1 MSERSRLLF
10 RSGFMKAYLGQ
21 RLLPLV
27 ALMTAAAAASAAV
40 DQEARIQLSRQ
51 QTQLAQIQNK
61 VETIDGWRVAVQDQ
75 SNLLKTRYDGLHEIQ
90 QELNTRFLSLRTQQ
104 SGIESEWSALRDSQR
119 KMATEF
125 ATVVAQLETVAQNQQ
140 RDQFKL
146 AQIEGQSGGRG
157 MVQLLNQVDGLGVDL
172 NKLRGQVE
180 VLSNN
185 IDNAQKRQRDM
196 YLDLDTRMRRIE
208 QIDQAA
214 GPKKNEQ
221 AIAALEERMKKLEQ
235 ALAARAAIPAPVNTA
250 AVTEAPSPVAA
261 APVLAPAT
269 LSPADGSAQGA
280 YDAALSTYRV
290 ADYQGAIHAFQG
302 FLRQHPRHAL
312 SSNAQYWI
320 GDAYYQLRDFRSAIE
335 TQRQLIATYPDSAKV
350 PDALLNIGSAELA
363 LGNAAAA
370 RQAWEDLATKY
381 PGSESAEKARQ
392 RLARLQ

>member
-1 MSERSRLLF
+1 MNQRSRLLF
-10 RSGFMKAYLGQ
+10 RSGFMKAHLG
-21 RLLPLV
+21 RRMLPLV
-27 ALMTAAAAASAAV
+27 ALMMAAADASAAV
-40 DQEARIQLSRQ
+40 DQEARIQISRQ

-61 VETIDGWRVAVQDQ
+61 LESFDGWRIAVQDESSQ
-75 SNLLKTRYDGLHEIQ
+75 LRSRYDGLHEIQ

-104 SGIESEWSALRDSQR
+104 SSIEGEWSAVRDNQR
-119 KMATEF
+119 QLATEF
-125 ATVVAQLETVAQNQQ
+125 ATVVAQLESVSQIQQ

-146 AQIEGQSGGRG
+146 AQLEGQSGGRG
-157 MVQLLNQVDGLGVDL
+157 MVQLLNQVDSLSLDL

-208 QIDQAA
+208 QVDQAA

-221 AIAALEERMKKLEQ
+221 AIAALGERMKKLEQ

-250 AVTEAPSPVAA
+250 AVTEAPSPAA
-261 APVLAPAT
+261 AVPTLAPAT
-269 LSPADGSAQGA
+269 LSAGDGSAQAA

-290 ADYQGAIHAFQG
+290 ADYQGAINAFQG
-302 FLRQHPRHAL
+302 FLRQHPRHGLA
-312 SSNAQYWI
+312 SNAQYWI
-320 GDAYYQLRDFRSAIE
+320 GDAYYQLRDFRSAIDA
-335 TQRQLIATYPDSAKV
+335 QRQLIATYSDSSKV

>member
-10 RSGFMKAYLGQ
+10 RSGFIKAHLGQ

-40 DQEARIQLSRQ
+40 DQEARIQMSRQ

-61 VETIDGWRVAVQDQ
+61 LETFDSWRIAVQDQ

-90 QELNTRFLSLRTQQ
+90 QELNTQFLSLRTQQ
-104 SGIESEWSALRDSQR
+104 SGIESEWSTLRDNQR
-119 KMATEF
+119 EMATEF
-125 ATVVAQLETVAQNQQ
+125 ATVVAQLETVARNQQ
-140 RDQFKL
+140 RDQVKL

-157 MVQLLNQVDGLGVDL
+157 MVQLLNQVDGLGIDL
-172 NKLRGQVE
+172 SKLRGQVE

-214 GPKKNEQ
+214 GSKKNEQ

-235 ALAARAAIPAPVNTA
+235 ALAARATIPAPVNTA
-250 AVTEAPSPVAA
+250 AVSEASVPVV

-269 LSPADGSAQGA
+269 LSSGDGSAQGA

-290 ADYQGAIHAFQG
+290 GDYQGAIHAFQG

-312 SSNAQYWI
+312 ASNAQYWI
-320 GDAYYQLRDFRSAIE
+320 GDAYYQLRDYRSAID
-335 TQRQLIATYPDSAKV
+335 TQRQLIATYSDSAKV

-392 RLARLQ
+392 RLTRLQ